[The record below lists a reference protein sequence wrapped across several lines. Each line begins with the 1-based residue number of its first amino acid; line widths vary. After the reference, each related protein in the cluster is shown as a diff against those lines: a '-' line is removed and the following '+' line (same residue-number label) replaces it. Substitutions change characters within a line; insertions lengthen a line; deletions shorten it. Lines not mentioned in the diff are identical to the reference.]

1 MTRLVP
7 HPVLTA
13 SFIVMWLLLTSFSL
27 GHLILGTAVA
37 LVAGQAMSALQP
49 SQVRLRR
56 WDLIPRFIGIVMYDI
71 IRSNIAVS
79 QLVLTGGRHGERH
92 SGFIEIP
99 IEMRDQTGLALLA
112 IVITATPGTAW
123 IQYDATSGRLVIHVF
138 DLVDESDWIDLVK
151 NRYEHLLVEIF
162 E

>member
-7 HPVLTA
+7 HPIMTL
-13 SFIVMWLLLTSFSL
+13 SFIVMWMMLTRFSL

-49 SQVRLRR
+49 TRPRLRR
-56 WDLIPRFIGIVMYDI
+56 WDLIPRFVATVMYDI
-71 IRSNIAVS
+71 IRSNIAMPH
-79 QLVLTGGRHGERH
+79 LILTGGRHGERH

-99 IEMRDQTGLALLA
+99 VDMRDPTGLTVLA

-123 IQYDATSGRLVIHVF
+123 IQYDAASGRLVIHVF
-138 DLVDESDWIDLVK
+138 DLVDEEGWINLIK
-151 NRYEHLLVEIF
+151 TRYEHLLREIF